1 MAKFLKTANCDDC
14 GLKLNLFCYMT
25 EDQLSN
31 VNNTRQEVQFNA
43 GETIFKSGGPL
54 THIICLTKGLVKVC
68 IEDHRGKK
76 VLLSIGKPVQ
86 LIGGPGFLVDERH
99 YVTVTAIEDT
109 TACYI
114 ETKHFKEVMK
124 TNAEFSMEMVK
135 YLNKRIISY
144 LDKISILAHKHMHG
158 KLADAF
164 LYLADDVYNSDK
176 FETPLT
182 RQDLADMSA
191 MTKESAIRIMKE
203 FRDDGI
209 MTFNTTHFEILKK
222 DQLKIISE
230 KG

>member
-1 MAKFLKTANCDDC
+1 MAKFLKTANCGNC

-25 EDQLSN
+25 EDQLNN

-68 IEDHRGKK
+68 IENHRGKK

-109 TACYI
+109 TACFI
-114 ETKHFKEVMK
+114 ETKNFKEVMK

-135 YLNKRIISY
+135 YLNKRIIGY
-144 LDKISILAHKHMHG
+144 LDKISSLAHKHMHG
-158 KLADAF
+158 KMADTF
-164 LYLADDVYNSDK
+164 LYLADEVYNSDK
-176 FETPLT
+176 FETRLS

-191 MTKESAIRIMKE
+191 MTKESTIRVMKE
-203 FRDDGI
+203 FKDEGI
-209 MTFNTTHFEILKK
+209 MNFNTTHFEILNKEAL
-222 DQLKIISE
+222 LKISRT
-230 KG
+230 G

>member
-1 MAKFLKTANCDDC
+1 MAKFLKTANCGDC

-25 EDQLSN
+25 EDQLDN

-68 IEDHRGKK
+68 IENNQGKK

-114 ETKHFKEVMK
+114 ETNHFKEVMK

-135 YLNKRIISY
+135 YLNKRIIAY
-144 LDKISILAHKHMHG
+144 LDKISNLTHKHMHG
-158 KLADAF
+158 KMADTF
-164 LYLADDVYNSDK
+164 LYLADEIYNSDK
-176 FETPLT
+176 FETRLS

-191 MTKESAIRIMKE
+191 MTKESTIRVMKE
-203 FRDDGI
+203 FKDEGI
-209 MTFNTTHFEILKK
+209 MNFNTTHFEILKK
-222 DQLKIISE
+222 GQLIKISE